1 MLAQM
6 IERRRRWLRDLPA
19 RMALKLFNRPR
30 VRILLGRKYSDA
42 LRIHQPKM
50 PDLSGIDAKIVAGLE
65 KDGIYVT
72 TIEALGLTDAGVVVD
87 EARTLGEAFAQ
98 EARERVANGEVFVIV
113 PPDRI
118 IGRPSIYLF
127 GLQDRL
133 LDITEAYIGL
143 PPAYDG
149 VTINY
154 TVADGREISTRKWH
168 RDWEDRRMLKIA
180 IYLRDVDEDSG
191 PFQMIRR
198 HDTLQNDE
206 AGFNYELADDAALTA
221 RLGVSY
227 TDDIVSCCGPAG
239 TVIFT
244 DTARFF
250 HRGKPATGRDRMAL
264 FYSYFAHNP
273 RHPFLCERTGMQ
285 RSDISRLAEP
295 LPQRQRRAA
304 LWRQYL
310 SIALRIIPPAS
321 L

>member
-1 MLAQM
+1 MLSQM
-6 IERRRRWLRDLPA
+6 IERRRRWFRDMPA

-30 VRILLGRKYSDA
+30 VRIILGRKYSDA
-42 LRIHQPKM
+42 LRIHQPAL
-50 PDLSGIDAKIVAGLE
+50 PRLSGIDAKIVAGLE
-65 KDGIYVT
+65 KDGVYIT
-72 TIEALGLTDAGVVVD
+72 TVDALNLADGHIVIE
-87 EARTLGEAFAQ
+87 EARKLSEAFAD

-118 IGRPSIYLF
+118 IDHPSIYLF

-133 LDITEAYIGL
+133 LDIAESYIGL

-149 VTINY
+149 VTVNY

-168 RDWEDRRMLKIA
+168 RDWEDRRMLKVA
-180 IYLRDVDEDSG
+180 LYLHDVDEDGG

-198 HDTLQNDE
+198 HDMLQNDE
-206 AGFNYELADDAALTA
+206 VGFDYELADDAALTA
-221 RLGVSY
+221 TLGATYS
-227 TDDIVSCCGPAG
+227 DDIVSCCGPAG

-250 HRGKPATGRDRMAL
+250 HRGKPATGRDRMAI
-264 FYSYFAHNP
+264 FFSYFAQQP

-285 RSDISRLAEP
+285 RRDILRLAEP
-295 LPQRQRRAA
+295 LPRRQQRAA

>member
-1 MLAQM
+1 MLNQM

-19 RMALKLFNRPR
+19 RMVLKLFNRPQ

-42 LRIHQPKM
+42 LRIHQPTL
-50 PDLSGIDAKIVAGLE
+50 PRLSGIDAKIVAGLE
-65 KDGIYVT
+65 KDGVYVT
-72 TIEALGLTDAGVVVD
+72 TIEALGLADGGNVVD
-87 EARTLGEAFAQ
+87 QARMLSEAFAP

-118 IGRPSIYLF
+118 IDRPAIYLF

-133 LDITEAYIGL
+133 LDIAESYIGL

-154 TVADGREISTRKWH
+154 TVADGREVSTRKWH
-168 RDWEDRRMLKIA
+168 RDWEDRRMLKVA

-198 HDTLQNDE
+198 HDMLQNDE
-206 AGFNYELADDAALTA
+206 VGFSYELADDAALA
-221 RLGVSY
+221 ERLGASY
-227 TDDIVSCCGPAG
+227 ADDIVSCCGPAG

-285 RSDISRLAEP
+285 RSDISRLATP

-304 LWRQYL
+304 MWRQYL